1 MIYSMTGYGKGAAEN
16 DRYKIEIEVKS
27 VNSRY
32 LEIGLKFPQSLATKE
47 YELREFIKNKIKRGK
62 LSVLI
67 LLRKKE
73 DAEADFSVN
82 EDKLKNYL
90 NVINELKEKAKIT
103 EKIKLEHIL
112 ANKDIFEMNEP
123 EFSDSEFELVKS
135 ALDQALTELLKMKNK
150 EGKELADDLKKRIE
164 IIEERLKNV
173 ENESDKS
180 VKEYY
185 EKLKDKVKLLTEDV
199 TVNEDRMAMEL
210 AVIADK
216 ADITEECVRLHS
228 HIKFFNESIQSGGE
242 PGRKLNFLCQE
253 MNRETNTISSK
264 TISTLITHNTV
275 YIKEEIEKIREQ
287 IQNIE

>member
-1 MIYSMTGYGKGAAEN
+1 MIYSMTGFGKGSAEN
-16 DRYKIEIEVKS
+16 ERYKTEIEVKS

-47 YELREFIKNKIKRGK
+47 YEIRELIKNKIKRGK

-67 LLRKKE
+67 LLRRKE
-73 DAEADFSVN
+73 DAESNISVN
-82 EDKLKNYL
+82 EDKLRNYV
-90 NVINELKEKAKIT
+90 NVLEELKKKAKIT

-112 ANKDIFEMNEP
+112 LNKDLFELSDP
-123 EFSDSEFELVKS
+123 EFSESEFETVKT
-135 ALDQALTELLKMKNK
+135 ALDKALTELLKMKND
-150 EGKELADDLKKRIE
+150 EGKELAEDLKKRIG

-173 ENESDKS
+173 EDESDKS

-185 EKLKDKVKLLTEDV
+185 AKLKEKVKLLTEDV
-199 TVNEDRMAMEL
+199 GVDEDRLALEL

-228 HIKFFNESIQSGGE
+228 HIKFFSESMEKGVE